1 MFVCFFFREY
11 ANFIVDLAYSKERFS
26 KRNKTSQCEV
36 LWNKEAEKTFL
47 VQPFLSKVKPYY
59 NKDSIMDVRE
69 SAFMMICNGAFK
81 QNCKLTYLNCL
92 LLQQQSSAGSQNI
105 GYNNFNSKHSPT
117 HVFLRISLIFLQK
130 IFL

>member
-1 MFVCFFFREY
+1 MFVRFFLREY
-11 ANFIVDLAYSKERFS
+11 AEFVDLAYSKERFS
-26 KRNKTSQCEV
+26 KRNKTSQYEV

-59 NKDSIMDVRE
+59 NEDSIMDVRE

-92 LLQQQSSAGSQNI
+92 LLQQQSSAGSKNI